1 MMKFSKANQIFN
13 LPLKSFL
20 VLDVTF
26 WNQFIK
32 FLVKLLIFNYLV
44 TLFMAIIK
52 ILCGLGKMQNIKL
65 LFSS

>member
-13 LPLKSFL
+13 LPLSFL